1 MQEVASK
8 LRLELAQFE
17 EVARFTRFGFEVNEA
32 TRRQIRRG
40 ERARAVLKQPVRQP
54 LSLASQIAVLL
65 AATEGYLDDIA
76 LEEVPAF
83 EEGLLARLEAEHM
96 EICHQVN
103 TTGELS
109 EGARETFATLIVDY
123 RTTWL
128 EAAEE

>member
-40 ERARAVLKQPVRQP
+40 ERARAVLTQPVRQP

-65 AATEGYLDDIA
+65 AATEGYLDDIV
-76 LEEVPAF
+76 LEEVSAF
-83 EEGLLARLEAEHM
+83 EDGLLVRLKAEHT
-96 EICHQVN
+96 ELCHQIN

-109 EGARETFATLIVDY
+109 EQTRETLTTLIADY
-123 RTTWL
+123 RTAWL
-128 EAAEE
+128 EADEE